1 MNTVRPLRHL
11 LVLRNPY
18 RNSTKRAFSSS
29 IIRSNTQKPQTIINM
44 ATTDPSL
51 PDKVPTVPTPAEPTL
66 PKLNQ
71 HDFRIYNRM
80 AEHMDYFHNHFRE
93 TWNVLYTACETGK
106 RGKGMSIRQFIG
118 LGQQFCSQLE
128 MHHGIEERYVKSICS
143 SDSSILTR
151 SHRHIFPVLAK
162 KMPAFKKE
170 LELLTQH
177 KQIHKGLDKLTK
189 YLEECSTGERE
200 LRLPELKRILDGFG
214 TVLWQHLD
222 DEVKELG
229 AENMRKYW
237 SKEEVMRMPM

>member
-1 MNTVRPLRHL
+1 
-11 LVLRNPY
+11 
-18 RNSTKRAFSSS
+18 
-29 IIRSNTQKPQTIINM
+29 M

-51 PDKVPTVPTPAEPTL
+51 PDKVPTAPTPAEPTL

-128 MHHGIEERYVKSICS
+128 MHHGIEER
-143 SDSSILTR
+143 
-151 SHRHIFPVLAK
+151 HIFPVLAK

-200 LRLPELKRILDGFG
+200 LRLPELKEILDGFG
-214 TVLWQHLD
+214 KVLWQHLD